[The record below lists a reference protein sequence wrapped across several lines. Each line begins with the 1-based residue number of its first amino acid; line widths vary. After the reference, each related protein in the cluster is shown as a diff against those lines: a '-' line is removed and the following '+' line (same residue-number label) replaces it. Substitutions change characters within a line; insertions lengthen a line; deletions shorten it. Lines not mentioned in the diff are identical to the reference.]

1 MSSKKK
7 STTTNTPRQ
16 LGDDEV
22 VRLKDGPKYF
32 GVGKSRLAEMVAK
45 GIVPKPIHF
54 SERCV
59 GWLGSAIHE
68 YQRSLREKA
77 S

>member
-7 STTTNTPRQ
+7 PATANAPRQ

-22 VRLKDGPKYF
+22 VRLKDGPKFF
-32 GVGKSRLAEMVAK
+32 GVGRSRLAEMIQK
-45 GIVPKPIHF
+45 GIAPKPIRF

-59 GWLGSAIHE
+59 GWFGRTIHE
-68 YQRSLREKA
+68 YQQSLKA
-77 S
+77 K